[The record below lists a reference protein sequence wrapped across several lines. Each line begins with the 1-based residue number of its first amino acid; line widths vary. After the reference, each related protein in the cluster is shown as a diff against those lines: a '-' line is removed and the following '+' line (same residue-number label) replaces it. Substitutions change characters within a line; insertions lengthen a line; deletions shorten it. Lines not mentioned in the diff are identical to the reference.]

1 LIWGSI
7 AAPVSA
13 MLWKKSMNENIK
25 VSLQLLNNILAYM
38 GTRPYT
44 EVFQLVKAIQ
54 DEAQAQLQQPET
66 VITDEA
72 TKPVTDAA

>member
-1 LIWGSI
+1 
-7 AAPVSA
+7 
-13 MLWKKSMNENIK
+13 MLWSKSMNQNIK

-54 DEAQAQLQQPET
+54 DEAQGQLQQPEM
-66 VITDEA
+66 VISDEA
-72 TKPVTDAA
+72 AKPVTDAA

>member
-1 LIWGSI
+1 
-7 AAPVSA
+7 
-13 MLWKKSMNENIK
+13 MNENIK

-54 DEAQAQLQQPET
+54 DEAQGQLQQPET
-66 VITDEA
+66 VITDEVA
-72 TKPVTDAA
+72 KPVTDAA

>member
-1 LIWGSI
+1 
-7 AAPVSA
+7 
-13 MLWKKSMNENIK
+13 MNDNIK

-54 DEAQAQLQQPET
+54 DEAQGQLQQQPEM
-66 VITDEA
+66 VISDEA
-72 TKPVTDAA
+72 AKPVTDAA

>member
-1 LIWGSI
+1 
-7 AAPVSA
+7 
-13 MLWKKSMNENIK
+13 
-25 VSLQLLNNILAYM
+25 M

-54 DEAQAQLQQPET
+54 DEAQGQLQQPET

-72 TKPVTDAA
+72 AKPVTDAA